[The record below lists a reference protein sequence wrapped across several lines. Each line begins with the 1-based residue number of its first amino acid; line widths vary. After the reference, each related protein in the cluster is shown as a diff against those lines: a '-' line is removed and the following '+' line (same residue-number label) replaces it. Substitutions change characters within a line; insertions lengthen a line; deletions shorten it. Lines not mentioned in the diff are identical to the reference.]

1 MCLTISIIE
10 KRNFTH
16 NKKIDIENSKN
27 WIFPKGCVHGFG
39 EEIEISMF
47 LFWAKEQRKCIE
59 LKKFFIAK
67 KGFPGNDN
75 INFKKVEKLQFSKG
89 VSPWFWVEL

>member
-1 MCLTISIIE
+1 ME

-59 LKKFFIAK
+59 EIRYSK
-67 KGFPGNDN
+67 
-75 INFKKVEKLQFSKG
+75 ERFSRQ
-89 VSPWFWVEL
+89 W